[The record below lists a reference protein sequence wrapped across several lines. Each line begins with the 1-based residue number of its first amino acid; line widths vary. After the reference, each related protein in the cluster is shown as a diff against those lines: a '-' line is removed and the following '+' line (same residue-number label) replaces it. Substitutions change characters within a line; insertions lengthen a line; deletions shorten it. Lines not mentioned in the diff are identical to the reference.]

1 MRDTLVTGGVRAV
14 GAAAPRGWPLVQLS
28 PRQFARVA
36 PLFDADLPNR
46 PMLESVL
53 ADRNPGWVFAD
64 FEERPTA
71 AVVVS
76 RYSFTYLGGRPDGA
90 LLDFAL
96 GRSAPVDA
104 PLVISA
110 SDPATTPASVI
121 AGGRTIDR
129 IEFSQLAPTWQATLL
144 LPEGLVLQPMTLAVL
159 EQCLWKEEV
168 LADCGTLQR
177 FLDIGFGVCGMMNGL
192 VVSEAYASVPGD
204 RAYEIGAI
212 VRPEFR
218 RRGLAYATCAVLI
231 DECRR
236 RKYETIWSCHR
247 VNEASARLAR
257 KLGYRRERP
266 YRFWQ
271 PAREV

>member
-1 MRDTLVTGGVRAV
+1 M
-14 GAAAPRGWPLVQLS
+14 VQLQ
-28 PRQFARVA
+28 PRQFARVVS
-36 PLFDADLPNR
+36 LFDGDLPNR

-64 FEERPTA
+64 SAERATA

-76 RYSFTYLGGRPDGA
+76 RYSFTYLGGRPDRA
-90 LLDFAL
+90 LLDFAV
-96 GRSAPVDA
+96 GRSAPVGD
-104 PLVISA
+104 PLVIY
-110 SDPATTPASVI
+110 PAGKATIPASFI
-121 AGGRTIDR
+121 EGGRTIDR
-129 IEFSQLAPTWQATLL
+129 IEFTQLEPTWKAPPL
-144 LPEGLVLQPMTLAVL
+144 LPEGILLQPMTLGLL
-159 EQCLWKEEV
+159 EQCLWKDEV

-177 FLDIGFGVCGMMNGL
+177 FLEIGFGVCAVMNGV

-218 RRGLAYATCAVLI
+218 RRELGYATCAALI
-231 DECRR
+231 DKCRR
-236 RKYETIWSCHR
+236 REYETIWSCHR
-247 VNEASARLAR
+247 ENEASARLAR

-271 PAREV
+271 PKRRA

>member
-1 MRDTLVTGGVRAV
+1 VICPSE
-14 GAAAPRGWPLVQLS
+14 GAAVP
-28 PRQFARVA
+28 
-36 PLFDADLPNR
+36 ADLIA
-46 PMLESVL
+46 S
-53 ADRNPGWVFAD
+53 
-64 FEERPTA
+64 
-71 AVVVS
+71 
-76 RYSFTYLGGRPDGA
+76 GR
-90 LLDFAL
+90 L
-96 GRSAPVDA
+96 
-104 PLVISA
+104 
-110 SDPATTPASVI
+110 
-121 AGGRTIDR
+121 IDR
-129 IEFSQLAPTWQATLL
+129 IEFSRIEPTWTAPLR
-144 LPEGLVLQPMTLAVL
+144 LPEGCALQPMTLELL
-159 EQCLWKEEV
+159 EQCLWKKEV